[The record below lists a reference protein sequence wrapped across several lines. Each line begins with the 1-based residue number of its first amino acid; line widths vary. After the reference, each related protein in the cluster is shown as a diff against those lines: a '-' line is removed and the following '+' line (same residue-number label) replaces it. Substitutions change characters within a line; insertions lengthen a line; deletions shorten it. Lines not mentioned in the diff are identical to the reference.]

1 MPMLPSGRHVG
12 LDPSPLVALLEE
24 GHSPVN
30 VHHLFAIRQWPDLW
44 PWIEVVLFVPAEEAK
59 DSPGLQMRA
68 DALPLPPGLVPRPSG
83 FRLDD
88 FETLQA
94 DWTADDRA
102 AFARFLHER
111 AAPAFARHLAKARA
125 VQAVVREHAYG
136 ATETLIA
143 WWDAGV
149 HPAQLEGWD
158 RAEMRGRDST
168 A

>member
-1 MPMLPSGRHVG
+1 MFGPGWLVG
-12 LDPSPLVALLEE
+12 GAMMKYAP
-24 GHSPVN
+24 
-30 VHHLFAIRQWPDLW
+30 PDYHGQ
-44 PWIEVVLFVPAEEAK
+44 V
-59 DSPGLQMRA
+59 
-68 DALPLPPGLVPRPSG
+68 
-83 FRLDD
+83 
-88 FETLQA
+88 
-94 DWTADDRA
+94 
-102 AFARFLHER
+102 ARFIHER
-111 AAPAFARHLAKARA
+111 AAPAFTRHLAKARA